1 MTNIIRFVGSS
12 GSGKTTLIA
21 AVVRELTARGR
32 SAAVIKHAHHAVEL
46 DVAGKDSRV
55 FTEAGA
61 TSSLIAAP
69 GTVAMFRTTCDT
81 PALSDLARGV
91 SADVDIVL
99 AEGFHD
105 ADTAYFHVLGPHDA
119 ADERMA
125 TGELLA
131 YVPLS
136 HESDE
141 TATAAAPAIAGAI
154 IAWLDDHAEEIRLN
168 ALLREAQEF
177 HGHLCPGQVLG
188 VRLAMLGA
196 EAVGLPEPRGSR
208 SLIVWVEI
216 DRCGADAV
224 QTVTG
229 CKPGKRTLKLVD
241 HGKLAATFLN
251 TGTGQAVRVI
261 ARADSRERAAVLYP
275 ALDRKQAQTLAYRT
289 LPLEELFD
297 TQHVAIELDDF
308 DAPGKPLIRVTC
320 TACKEEVSDFRHVD
334 GDDGPLCRS
343 CAGRP
348 YYRQLQPVEGEW
360 PW

>member
-1 MTNIIRFVGSS
+1 
-12 GSGKTTLIA
+12 
-21 AVVRELTARGR
+21 
-32 SAAVIKHAHHAVEL
+32 
-46 DVAGKDSRV
+46 V
-55 FTEAGA
+55 FADAGA
-61 TSSLIAAP
+61 GFSLIAAP
-69 GTVAMFRTTCDT
+69 GATATFRAASGT
-81 PALSDLARGV
+81 PALCDLARAV
-91 SADVDIVL
+91 PSDVDIVL

-105 ADTAYFHVLGPHDA
+105 ADTPYFHVLGPHDA

-125 TGELLA
+125 AGVLLA

-136 HESDE
+136 HDGDES
-141 TATAAAPAIAGAI
+141 AMAAAPTIAGAI
-154 IAWLDDHAEEIRLN
+154 IAWLDDHAEESRLD
-168 ALLREAQEF
+168 ALLQEAQEF

-188 VRLAMLGA
+188 VRLAQLGS
-196 EAVGLPEPRGSR
+196 EAVGLPEPRGSK

-251 TGTGQAVRVI
+251 TSTGQAVRVV
-261 ARADSRERAAVLYP
+261 ARADSRERAAALYP
-275 ALDRKQAQTLAYRT
+275 ELHRKQAQTLAYRT
-289 LPLEELFD
+289 LPLDELFD
-297 TQHVAIELDDF
+297 TQPVAIELDEF